1 MVAES
6 RELYKEPV
14 IHIPAFYPTNTCGH
28 LGPHAPKVPFIY
40 YISTFKRAR
49 GLMMILF
56 AYFQYAKR
64 WSLRGERG
72 ENKLKIVVT

>member
-40 YISTFKRAR
+40 YISDFKRAM
-49 GLMMILF
+49 GLMVLL

-64 WSLRGERG
+64 WSIEEKGGGGE
-72 ENKLKIVVT
+72 